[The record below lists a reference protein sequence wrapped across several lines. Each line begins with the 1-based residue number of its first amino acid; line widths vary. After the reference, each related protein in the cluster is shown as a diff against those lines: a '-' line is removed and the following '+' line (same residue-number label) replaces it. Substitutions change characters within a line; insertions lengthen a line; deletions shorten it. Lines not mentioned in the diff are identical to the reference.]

1 MTQMNR
7 AMRYRL
13 VSRPLVIIIMML
25 SLSAS
30 LWAQVPQRPTPP
42 RLVND
47 LAGILTQDEASQME
61 SALVDFANKT
71 SNQIVVAIISDL
83 GGMDKFQMAYSIGEQ
98 WKVGQEKFDNGVV
111 ILVKP
116 KTAESSGE
124 AYIATGYGLEGALPD
139 AICKRIIEQEMI
151 PLFRENQYYNGIVKA
166 LSVIMSIAAGEYS
179 SDEYAAKS
187 DQGSVA
193 GAVIVILFVIF
204 FIIISIARKGKG
216 PTNFGGGGKR
226 GPGLLE
232 MMILG
237 SMLSGRGGR
246 SGGFGGGSFGGG
258 SFGGGGFGGFGGG
271 SFGGGGAGG
280 SW

>member
-1 MTQMNR
+1 MSR

-25 SLSAS
+25 SLSTS
-30 LWAQVPQRPTPP
+30 LWSQVPKRPSPP

-47 LAGILTQDEASQME
+47 LAGILTPGEVSQME
-61 SALVDFANKT
+61 SALVNFANKT
-71 SNQIVVAIISDL
+71 SNQIVVAILRDL
-83 GGMDKFQMAYSIGEQ
+83 GGMDKSQMAYSIGEQ

-124 AYIATGYGLEGALPD
+124 AFIATGYGLEGALPD

-151 PLFRENQYYNGIVKA
+151 PPFRDNQYYKGIVKA
-166 LSVIMSIAAGEYS
+166 LNVIMPIAAGEYS
-179 SDEYAAKS
+179 SDQYAAKS
-187 DQGSVA
+187 EDGSVA
-193 GAVIVILFVIF
+193 GAIIVILFVIF
-204 FIIISIARKGKG
+204 FIIISIARRGKG
-216 PTNFGGGGKR
+216 PTNFGGGGKG

-246 SGGFGGGSFGGG
+246 SGGFGGGGFGGG

-271 SFGGGGAGG
+271 GFGGGGAGG